1 MNRSTKIANA
11 LALAM
16 TLGCGVE
23 SAAAASPPRAWQSAA
38 GSETETVFAL
48 TGDSIINRRVS
59 TFRAPGV
66 NNMYELIRKADVA
79 FTNFETLIHDF
90 TIPGAQQSGG
100 TYMGSPRFVT
110 DELAWAGFDLL
121 GLANNHVN
129 DYGVDGM
136 RSTVAALAKTDFV
149 YSGVGENLAL
159 ARKPGYLDTPKGR
172 VALISLSSSFPAAIA
187 AGAQRK
193 DMPGRPGLNPL
204 RHTVTYTVP
213 QATYDTL
220 STLRGPGGSNMGEA
234 TSSALTFG
242 GAEYVVGEEIKINTR
257 ANKTDI
263 EELQASVRDADQ
275 QADWVVVSIH
285 AHEAASPKDRWMPAE
300 FVVEFAHAMIDAGAD
315 MVVGHGPHILRGIEV
330 YKGKPI
336 FYSLANFIFENDL
349 VELQPADN
357 YEKTALAATSLPSDY
372 FSKRSKNDT
381 VGFPAD
387 RKYWQSVIAE
397 VVYANDRTLQSVR
410 LHPVSM
416 GFGQPRSKRGQPYPA
431 PAAEAEQIFKDLE
444 EVCAPFGTTVSYK
457 NGVGTLTWKN

>member
-1 MNRSTKIANA
+1 M
-11 LALAM
+11 
-16 TLGCGVE
+16 
-23 SAAAASPPRAWQSAA
+23 
-38 GSETETVFAL
+38 F
-48 TGDSIINRRVS
+48 
-59 TFRAPGV
+59 
-66 NNMYELIRKADVA
+66 ELIRKSDVA

-90 TIPGAQQSGG
+90 TLAGAQQSGG
-100 TYMGSPRFVT
+100 TYMGSPRFIT

-129 DYGVDGM
+129 DFGVDGM
-136 RSTVAALAKTDFV
+136 RSTVAALAKTNFV
-149 YSGVGENLAL
+149 YAGVGENLAL

-172 VALISLSSSFPAAIA
+172 VAIISTASSFPPPIV
-187 AGAQRK
+187 AGPQRK

-204 RHTVTYTVP
+204 RHTLTYTVP

-220 STLRGPGGSNMGEA
+220 ATLRGPVRSNMGESGS
-234 TSSALTFG
+234 TALSFG
-242 GAEYVVGEEIKINTR
+242 GADYVVGDEIKISSK

-285 AHEAASPKDRWMPAE
+285 AHESAGPEKNAVPAE

-357 YEKTALAATSLPSDY
+357 YDKTSLPATALPSDY

-397 VVYANDRTLQSVR
+397 VVYNNDRTLKDIR

-416 GFGQPRSKRGQPYPA
+416 GYGQSRSKRGQPYPA

-444 EVCAPFGTTVSYK
+444 AVCAPLGTTVSYK
-457 NGVGTLTWKN
+457 NGVGTLSWKN